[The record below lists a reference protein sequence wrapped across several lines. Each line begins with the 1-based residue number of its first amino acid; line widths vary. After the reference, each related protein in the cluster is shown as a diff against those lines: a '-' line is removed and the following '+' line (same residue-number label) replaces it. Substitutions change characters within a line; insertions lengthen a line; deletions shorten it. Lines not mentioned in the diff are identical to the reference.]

1 MASTRYTGPSCR
13 DLDNTLRIDAGS
25 CRGGFDFSLLF
36 EESILQILPIA
47 LMLIVIPFRL
57 WQLSHTRDKVTRSL
71 LIFLKLVAWVALFVL
86 QIVQAV
92 LWARPAADRT
102 DASVPANALLTV
114 GVFALGLLSYAEHM
128 RSVKPSFILN
138 TYLFCSLLFDIAR
151 SRTLWLRS
159 EDSYNTT
166 IAIITTVAVGVK
178 ALLFLLEAIEKKHV
192 LKPEYAGYPPEA
204 TAGFYNRAMFW
215 WLNPLF
221 KVGFKGALRVEDLFQ
236 LDKELSS
243 ERLLTRFSAKWEK
256 ITTKAPNTLQWEAM
270 KAARWPL
277 LAGVPARA
285 CVVAFNF
292 CQPLLLERSLSF
304 FNSEVNPATTNIG
317 YGLIGAYIMVYVG
330 LAISMSQYQ
339 HLTYRGITLVRG
351 VLITMLYK
359 KATCLTLVDN
369 DPANSLTLMSADVE
383 RITQGW
389 STLHE
394 IWANSVEIALAIYL
408 LEKQLGIS
416 CVVPVC
422 VALFALVGS
431 LVCMSFVVARQAKWL
446 EAIEKRISST
456 SGMLGSIKGAKMLG
470 LQNSFMKLVH
480 GLRLDELDISKK
492 FRTLLVY
499 NMALGWLT
507 RIFAPIITFGVYV
520 GISSQPLNVSRVFT
534 SLSLFSL
541 LADPLLTL
549 VMALMSFAG
558 AVGSFQ
564 RIQEFLDKKDHS
576 DGRHHGN
583 GRLHS
588 TGKLTPT
595 ETLSP
600 SQTLTM
606 DDISEKR
613 LTPKT
618 IDFDLVSNISDS
630 VESLKRPITALSSNA
645 MTIQNGSFGWEADKE
660 PILKDIDLNVATG
673 SFTMLIGPS
682 GCGKSTLLKALL
694 GELPSVNGKVEL
706 SSSSVA
712 YCDQTP
718 WHMNGTIKDSIV
730 AMSDYDA
737 TWYTSVIQA
746 CALEEDLAQFPRG
759 DRAVIGSKGVALSG
773 GQSQRIALARAVY
786 ARRKIIILDDAL
798 SGLDATTENHIF
810 HSLFGHMGLLRE
822 FGTSV
827 IVASSSVKRLPYS
840 DHIVVLDTDGRI
852 SEQGSFSALNKT
864 GGYVSSFGLGSPDW
878 KSAHKGHSNSPS
890 FSSTSTVTKEK
901 FPKEKETEIVEE
913 PVNHDAGGD
922 LGIYT
927 YYINAIGWIPAVYF
941 TVMIAGFVFCISFPS
956 IWLKWWAQSDTAH
969 PKQEMAY
976 YIGIYVMLGCLGM
989 LCLVAGTWQMII
1001 KMVPKSGEFFHRK
1014 LLTTVLSA
1022 PMLFFSSTDSGAIL
1036 NRFSQDLMLIDMELP
1051 IAAINTAATFFLC
1064 LAQMALIGVSSKYA
1078 AISFPF
1084 VLSLLY
1090 MIQKI
1095 YLRTSRQLRYLDL
1108 EAKAPLYSHFTD
1120 CLQGLVTLRA
1130 FGWQHA
1136 MEQKN
1141 IELLD
1146 LSQRPF
1152 YFMFAIQRWLTLS
1165 LDMVVAGIAV
1175 LLIVLVVALRGSDFD
1190 AGSVG
1195 VALLNVIQFSQ
1206 SIKLVV
1212 TFWTNLETHIGS
1224 IQRIKDFTSDVESED
1239 KPGEDQDI
1247 PPNWPSN
1254 GAINFTSV
1262 SAAYRPSEPVLKN
1275 VSLNVLAGEKVGICG
1290 RTGSGKTSMIMS
1302 LFRMMELTSGTIT
1315 VDGVDISQLPRRE
1328 IRSHINGVSQDSLLF
1343 KGSVRLN
1350 ADPTGIHTD
1359 KDILAAL
1366 KSTQLLPVIQEKGS
1380 LDTDIDEIHLSH
1392 GQKQLFCLARA
1403 LLRPGNILILDE
1415 ATSNIDTK
1423 TDEIMQRIIREKF
1436 CGHTIISVA
1445 HKLDTILDYDRII
1458 VLDAGQIVENGE
1470 PWTLL
1475 QQPKSHF
1482 SKLYA
1487 SATSMDELD

>member
-1 MASTRYTGPSCR
+1 MASTRYTGPSCH
-13 DLDNTLRIDAGS
+13 DLDNTFRIDAGS

-36 EESILQILPIA
+36 EESILQILPIL
-47 LMLIVIPFRL
+47 LMLIIAPLRL
-57 WQLSHTRDKVTRSL
+57 WQLSHTRNKVVRS
-71 LIFLKLVAWVALFVL
+71 FLVFIKLVAWLALLAL
-86 QIVQAV
+86 QVVQTA
-92 LWARPAADRT
+92 LWALPAADRT
-102 DASVPANALLTV
+102 KTSIPANALLTV
-114 GVFALGLLSYAEHM
+114 GVLALSLLSYAEHM
-128 RSVKPSFILN
+128 RSVKPSFVLN

-166 IAIITTVAVGVK
+166 IAIVTTVAVGVK
-178 ALLFLLEAIEKKHV
+178 FVLFVLEAVEKRHI
-192 LKPEYAGYPPEA
+192 LKSEYAGYPPEA
-204 TAGFYNRAMFW
+204 TAGFYNRAIFW

-221 KVGFKGALRVEDLFQ
+221 KIGFNGALRVEDLFV

-243 ERLLTRFSAKWEK
+243 ERLLSRFSEKWSK
-256 ITTKAPNTLQWEAM
+256 VTTKAPNTLQWEAM
-270 KAARWPL
+270 KAAKWPL
-277 LAGVPARA
+277 LAAVPARA
-285 CVVAFNF
+285 CVVAFNI

-304 FNSEVNPATTNIG
+304 FNSEVNPSSNNIG
-317 YGLIGAYIMVYVG
+317 YGLIGAFIMVYVG

-359 KATCLTLVDN
+359 KATCLTLSDN
-369 DPANSLTLMSADVE
+369 DPASSLTLMSADVE

-389 STLHE
+389 STLHD

-408 LEKQLGIS
+408 LERQLGIS
-416 CVVPVC
+416 CIVPVC

-431 LVCMSFVVARQAKWL
+431 FVGMSLVVARQAQWL

-456 SGMLGSIKGAKMLG
+456 SGMLGSIKGVKMLG
-470 LQNSFMKLVH
+470 LQNSFMKFVH

-499 NMALGWLT
+499 NMGFGWLT
-507 RIFAPIITFGVYV
+507 RIFAPIFTFGVYAGV
-520 GISSQPLNVSRVFT
+520 SSEPLNVTRVFT

-564 RIQEFLDKKDHS
+564 RIQEFLNKEDHS
-576 DGRHHGN
+576 DQRQH
-583 GRLHS
+583 
-588 TGKLTPT
+588 PA
-595 ETLSP
+595 EALSL
-600 SQTLTM
+600 SKTLTV
-606 DDISEKR
+606 DDISEKNVIAKS
-613 LTPKT
+613 L
-618 IDFDLVSNISDS
+618 DLDLVSNLSASVDS
-630 VESLKRPITALSSNA
+630 FKRMTTTASGHA
-645 MTIQNGSFGWEADKE
+645 MVIQNGSFGWEADKE
-660 PILKDIDLNVATG
+660 PILKGININIGMG

-694 GELPSVNGKVEL
+694 GELPYANGKVEL
-706 SSSSVA
+706 SSPSVA

-730 AMSDYDA
+730 AMSDYDP
-737 TWYTSVIQA
+737 TWYSLVLHA

-759 DRAVIGSKGVALSG
+759 DAAVIGSKGVALSG

-786 ARRKIIILDDAL
+786 ARRRIIILDDAL

-810 HSLFGHMGLLRE
+810 HNLFGPLGLLRE
-822 FGTSV
+822 IGTSI
-827 IVASSSVKRLPYS
+827 IVASSSVTRLPYS
-840 DHIVVLDTDGRI
+840 DHIVVLETDGRI
-852 SEQGSFSALNKT
+852 SEQGSFSTLSKT
-864 GGYVSSFGLGSPDW
+864 GGYVASFGLSSPDW
-878 KSAHKGHSNSPS
+878 QFKPKRLSDSLTC
-890 FSSTSTVTKEK
+890 SSTTTITKETVV
-901 FPKEKETEIVEE
+901 PKEKEILVDE
-913 PVNHDAGGD
+913 PVNHNAGGD

-927 YYINAIGWIPAVYF
+927 YYIKAIGWFPAVYF
-941 TVMIAGFVFCISFPS
+941 TVMIAAFVFCISFPS

-969 PKQEMAY
+969 PKQELGY
-976 YIGIYVMLGCLGM
+976 YIGIYVMLGCLAM
-989 LCLVAGTWQMII
+989 LCLIAGTWQMII

-1084 VLSLLY
+1084 VLALLY
-1090 MIQKI
+1090 VIQKI
-1095 YLRTSRQLRYLDL
+1095 YLRTSRQLRFLDL
-1108 EAKAPLYSHFTD
+1108 EAKAPLYSHFSD

-1175 LLIVLVVALRGSDFD
+1175 LLIALVVGLRGTSFS

-1224 IQRIKDFTSDVESED
+1224 IQRIKDFTADVESED
-1239 KPGEDQDI
+1239 KSGEDQDI
-1247 PPNWPSN
+1247 PPNWPAN
-1254 GAINFTSV
+1254 GAINFNSV
-1262 SAAYRPSEPVLKN
+1262 SAAYRPSEPVLKD
-1275 VSLNVLAGEKVGICG
+1275 VSLNVLAGEKIGICG

-1315 VDGVDISQLPRRE
+1315 VDGVDISHLPRRE

-1366 KSTQLLPVIQEKGS
+1366 KSVRLLTAIQEKGN

-1423 TDEIMQRIIREKF
+1423 TDEIMQRVIREKF
-1436 CGHTIISVA
+1436 CNHTIISVA
-1445 HKLDTILDYDRII
+1445 HKLDTILDYDRIV

-1475 QQPKSHF
+1475 QNPKSHF

-1487 SATSMDELD
+1487 SATSIDEMD